1 MTVYKD
7 VKNILYNMKWLT
19 FILLFTMSAFAL
31 GESLLRSAAR
41 RRLNDDITLTVTA
54 LDAGAV
60 RLTGPWWGWDPN
72 GGPEAIDNYD
82 GTWSV
87 TLTPGEDMQYLWVVD
102 GTQENLIDNAGN
114 GECTAK
120 IGEVGGD
127 GSLITDYAN
136 WANRVWVLG
145 SGDAADTYDSC
156 AGNGPD
162 SGNDDIEGCTDDT
175 ASNYLDAA
183 TLDDGSCEYPP
194 APVPTAPTPTEAAE
208 DVLSVF
214 STTYGNLDGT
224 NFNPD
229 WGQAT
234 SVDSTGDNLVYTDLT
249 YQGTTFASQLNVS
262 PYKYLNIDYYVVQS
276 TSLNFFLISSGPGE
290 ETSVALDVSTL
301 NEWVNVQIPLSS
313 YSSVVDLAAVIQFKV
328 FKVDGNGDVQ
338 FNNIYFGGQVEVIEG
353 CTDPDAFNYN
363 PDATTQSDDSC
374 AYGVDVTFQ
383 VNMAGQDTS
392 NGVSVAG
399 GAIFGQAGVEMSD
412 DNGDGIYTVTAELEQ
427 NTYVN
432 FKYRATTASTW
443 DSQEE
448 VPADCG
454 VGDWLDRQVSVGNAE
469 IVLDVVAYGSCTAAP
484 YVPLNTPEIPP
495 APAPT
500 EAAEDVLSVFS
511 KTYGNLAGT
520 KFNPNWGQATSVEVG
535 DNLVYTNLNYQG
547 TQFATQDV
555 SGYTYLHVSYYVVQ
569 SDSLNFYLVSS
580 GPGEET
586 SVALDVSTL
595 NEWVNVQIPLS
606 SYSSVVDLVD
616 VGQFKVDG
624 NGQVA
629 FNNLYFTNTAHD
641 SGSSD
646 DQPGND
652 GDDGSDTD
660 PVTTTTYCA
669 TEVTH
674 FNIADHPGSILLTVE
689 NSGPDSMTVTA
700 TSVTDDF
707 TDTSVTELI
716 IESVQGGGSAS
727 TPTIAG
733 GVATAEITW
742 ATDTMPTTTSF
753 TMLWSDEASP
763 DNQMVFAGDG
773 TDGLGNID
781 TSNVCPG
788 GDDGG
793 SDDSGDPVTSTVNIQ
808 VSMDSGYTPRIG
820 FNNEWSFCG
829 CSNNPSFTNIGD
841 DTYTVSVPVNQQ
853 YKIGRID
860 ENGDLSIE
868 QVEVTDDAC
877 TVPESGDVR
886 RVASDSCNSITPTF
900 AAADDSGSGDPNYTV
915 EDGIQF
921 TEAFGDTTIDDGPT
935 FTFPSAAETW
945 GGFVNMNTALYPI
958 TVAEDSVITF
968 TGSVPTG
975 DDVDVRFRFEANPHP
990 DTEPSFNTETVTVS
1004 GADAATYSIN
1014 VPSQGANTFNSFLM
1028 YLITPDVGVSV
1039 TDVAISAGTE
1049 GCTDATADNYNAAAT
1064 TDDGS
1069 CLHTTDVDC
1078 VGAWSECSAECE
1090 SGSERTFEITTEPS
1104 GTGTPCPT
1112 GDDAPDCQDGD
1123 GSCVL
1128 DQPDQPDQVVS
1139 VKGEPIAFVDGTA
1152 SVTISYDVSNS
1163 NAALTGLGLR
1173 VHYDSSVL
1181 TFSSASDEI
1190 QTELLVPPTL
1200 ADDTDDFDN
1209 DPSTDKYVSVAWA
1222 SLFGNWPGALPQDL
1236 VTLNFDVAA
1245 DVTAETT
1252 PITFSWTSKAAGY
1265 DFDGTAYNMPILPG
1279 SWDFDEDGVGDAL
1292 TDGLMLLRYTFGL
1305 TGNAVTDGAIA
1316 SDSPLTE
1323 AEVEAKL
1330 AYAATDGHF
1339 GDIDGNGLCDALTD
1353 GLMLLRYMFGLT
1365 GDNLI
1370 DGAVDEAAA
1379 TRKTAADIEAYIA
1392 SLMP

>member
-224 NFNPD
+224 NFNPN

-276 TSLNFFLISSGPGE
+276 TSLNFFLI
-290 ETSVALDVSTL
+290 
-301 NEWVNVQIPLSS
+301 
-313 YSSVVDLAAVIQFKV
+313 
-328 FKVDGNGDVQ
+328 
-338 FNNIYFGGQVEVIEG
+338 
-353 CTDPDAFNYN
+353 
-363 PDATTQSDDSC
+363 
-374 AYGVDVTFQ
+374 
-383 VNMAGQDTS
+383 
-392 NGVSVAG
+392 
-399 GAIFGQAGVEMSD
+399 
-412 DNGDGIYTVTAELEQ
+412 
-427 NTYVN
+427 
-432 FKYRATTASTW
+432 
-443 DSQEE
+443 
-448 VPADCG
+448 
-454 VGDWLDRQVSVGNAE
+454 
-469 IVLDVVAYGSCTAAP
+469 
-484 YVPLNTPEIPP
+484 
-495 APAPT
+495 
-500 EAAEDVLSVFS
+500 
-511 KTYGNLAGT
+511 
-520 KFNPNWGQATSVEVG
+520 
-535 DNLVYTNLNYQG
+535 
-547 TQFATQDV
+547 
-555 SGYTYLHVSYYVVQ
+555 
-569 SDSLNFYLVSS
+569 SS